1 MEPLTQIILAA
12 ISSGTLATIITA
24 LLGRRAAARKAHMES
39 EAQESANEQV
49 RLDTYQ
55 KIVSN
60 LEERIMTALQRNR
73 ELESELLDIQTE
85 VRRLRIE
92 NENLKNENEMLRRE
106 NDKLKVIKQ

>member
-1 MEPLTQIILAA
+1 MDPLTQIILAV

-24 LLGRRAAARKAHMES
+24 LLGRRATARKAHMES

-106 NDKLKVIKQ
+106 NDKLKVIK